1 MEEEVLVVE
10 VLKGFMSEMR
20 DWETAFRDEQ
30 MSLINEDK
38 DTSDCD
44 KKYELELKRVLAKFS
59 VSDERSWARLVD
71 LGCGSPPTYDPE
83 RDVINKPVQVGKNYA
98 VVVEQM
104 ARLKAVYKFFLKK
117 TENGWLI
124 VKKETKNGDKWKKT
138 AL

>member
-1 MEEEVLVVE
+1 MEEKVLVVE

-20 DWETAFRDEQ
+20 NWETAFRDEQ
-30 MSLINEDK
+30 MGLINEDK

-44 KKYELELKRVLAKFS
+44 KAYELKLKSVLAKYS

-71 LGCGSPPTYDPE
+71 LGCGSPLTYDPE
-83 RDVINKPVQVGKNYA
+83 RDVINDPVQEGKNYT
-98 VVVEQM
+98 VIVEQM
-104 ARLKAVYKFFLKK
+104 ARLKAVYKFFIKN
-117 TENGWLI
+117 TVDGWLI

>member
-1 MEEEVLVVE
+1 MEEVLVVE
-10 VLKGFMSEMR
+10 ALKGFMSEMR

-30 MSLINEDK
+30 MSLIDEDK

-44 KKYELELKRVLAKFS
+44 KRYELALKRILTKFS

-83 RDVINKPVQVGKNYA
+83 RDVINNPVREGKNYA
-98 VVVEQM
+98 VVVEQT
-104 ARLKAVYKFFLKK
+104 ARLKAKYRFILKN

-124 VKKETKNGDKWKKT
+124 VRKETKDGDKWKET

>member
-1 MEEEVLVVE
+1 MEKEVSVVE

-38 DTSDCD
+38 DTSNCD

-71 LGCGSPPTYDPE
+71 LGCGSPPTYDPV

>member
-38 DTSDCD
+38 DTSNCD

-71 LGCGSPPTYDPE
+71 LGCGSPPTYDPV

-117 TENGWLI
+117 TDNGWLI